1 MTRIGVVVFPG
12 SNCDRD
18 TLAGLELAGAEAVP
32 LWHEQ
37 GSLDGCAAVV
47 LPGGFAYGDY
57 LRAGVIARFSP
68 VMRAV
73 SAFAAEGGLVLG
85 ICNGFQVIAEA
96 GLVPGALL
104 RNRGLRF
111 LGRDVRISAERLD
124 TPFTSLV
131 GSRRALTMPIAHG
144 EGCYFADKQTLDQ
157 LERDGQVLFRYVHAD
172 GTQAGAEGD
181 PANPNGSLRA
191 IAGVRNA
198 RGNVAGLMPHP
209 ERAADRLLG
218 SDDGLPILRSLVEAA
233 MQAERGA
240 ARGGTGTPPLVAAA
254 R

>member
-1 MTRIGVVVFPG
+1 VTRIGVVVFPG

-18 TLAGLELAGAEAVP
+18 TLRGLELAGAEAVP

-37 GSLDGCAAVV
+37 GSLDGVSAVV

-85 ICNGFQVIAEA
+85 ICNGFQVLAEA

-131 GSRRALTMPIAHG
+131 GDARPLRMPIAHG
-144 EGCYFADKQTLDQ
+144 EGCYFADDATLDE
-157 LERDGQVLFRYVHAD
+157 LERGGQILFRYVD
-172 GTQAGAEGD
+172 SNGRRAGADED

-191 IAGVRNA
+191 IAGVLNA

-209 ERAADRLLG
+209 ERAADALLG
-218 SDDGLPILRSLVEAA
+218 SDDGLPVLRSLVEAA
-233 MQAERGA
+233 ARNERANPAPERDLVGA
-240 ARGGTGTPPLVAAA
+240 R
-254 R
+254 

>member
-18 TLAGLELAGAEAVP
+18 TLRGIELAGGEAVP

-37 GSLDGCAAVV
+37 GSLDGAAAVI

-73 SAFAAEGGLVLG
+73 SAFAAAGGLVLG

-111 LGRDVRISAERLD
+111 LGREVRIAAAQFD
-124 TPFTSLV
+124 TPFTSLI
-131 GSRRALTMPIAHG
+131 GDGRALRMPIAHG
-144 EGCYFADKQTLDQ
+144 EGCYYADDATLDQ

-172 GTQAGAEGD
+172 GSRAGADRD

-198 RGNVAGLMPHP
+198 SGNVAGLMPHP
-209 ERAADRLLG
+209 ERASEAVLG
-218 SDDGLPILRSLVEAA
+218 SDDGLPILRSLVQAA
-233 MQAERGA
+233 TRAEREPALAGA
-240 ARGGTGTPPLVAAA
+240 R
-254 R
+254 

>member
-1 MTRIGVVVFPG
+1 VTRIGVVVFPG

-18 TLAGLELAGAEAVP
+18 TLRGLELAGADAVP
-32 LWHEQ
+32 LWHEHAT
-37 GSLDGCAAVV
+37 LDGVAAVV

-73 SAFAAEGGLVLG
+73 SAFAAAGGLVLG
-85 ICNGFQVIAEA
+85 ICNGFQVLAEA

-111 LGRDVRISAERLD
+111 LGRDVRIAAERLD

-131 GSRRALTMPIAHG
+131 GDGRPLRMPIAHG
-144 EGCYFADKQTLDQ
+144 EGCYFADETTLDQ
-157 LERDGQVLFRYVHAD
+157 LERHGQVLFRYVDAD
-172 GTQAGAEGD
+172 GRRAGTDGD

-191 IAGVRNA
+191 IAGVLNA
-198 RGNVAGLMPHP
+198 GGNVAGLMPHP
-209 ERAADRLLG
+209 ERASDLLLG

-233 MQAERGA
+233 ARAERPASGA
-240 ARGGTGTPPLVAAA
+240 EPELVGAR
-254 R
+254 